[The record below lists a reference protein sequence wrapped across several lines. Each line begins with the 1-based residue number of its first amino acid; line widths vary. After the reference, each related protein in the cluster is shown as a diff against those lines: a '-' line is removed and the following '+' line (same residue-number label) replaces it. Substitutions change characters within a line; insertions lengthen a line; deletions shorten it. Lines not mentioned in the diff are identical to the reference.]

1 MAYSGRYTVK
11 NPSKYDGDPTKV
23 VFRSLWERQTF
34 RWMDDNP
41 NVIKWQSEETIIP
54 YRCKTDNRIHRYFM
68 DIKMVTKDKTF
79 LIEIKPKC
87 QTKAPK
93 EPSRKT
99 KRYITEVM
107 AYVKNTSKW
116 ETAESYCADRGW
128 EFAIWTEET
137 LRDMGIKILGAKKP
151 KRLKKPKKK

>member
-1 MAYSGRYTVK
+1 MAYRGRYTVK
-11 NPSKYDGDPTKV
+11 NPAKYDGDPTKV
-23 VFRSLWERQTF
+23 VFRSLWERQVF
-34 RWMDDNP
+34 KWMDDNP
-41 NVIKWQSEETIIP
+41 NVIKWQSEETVIP

-87 QTKAPK
+87 QTKAPR

-137 LRDMGIKILGAKKP
+137 LRDMGIKILGAKK
-151 KRLKKPKKK
+151 LKKG

>member
-23 VFRSLWERQTF
+23 VFRSLWERQVF
-34 RWMDDNP
+34 KWMDDNP
-41 NVIKWQSEETIIP
+41 NVIKWQSEETVIP

-137 LRDMGIKILGAKKP
+137 LRDMGIKLLNTDKP
-151 KRLKKPKKK
+151 RRIKKPKKK

>member
-23 VFRSLWERQTF
+23 VFRSLWERQVF
-34 RWMDDNP
+34 KWMDDNP
-41 NVIKWQSEETIIP
+41 NVIKWQSEETVIP

-93 EPSRKT
+93 ELSRKT

-116 ETAESYCADRGW
+116 ETADSYCADRGW

-137 LRDMGIKILGAKKP
+137 LRDMGIKILGAKK
-151 KRLKKPKKK
+151 LKKG

>member
-1 MAYSGRYTVK
+1 MAYRGRYTVK

-41 NVIKWQSEETIIP
+41 DVIKWQSEETVIP
-54 YRCKTDNRIHRYFM
+54 YRCKTDNKIHRYFM
-68 DIKMVTKDKTF
+68 DIKMVTKDKTY

-87 QTKAPK
+87 QTQVPK
-93 EPSRKT
+93 VPTRKT
-99 KRYITEVM
+99 RKYITEVM
-107 AYVKNTSKW
+107 TYIKNTSKW
-116 ETAESYCADRGW
+116 ETADSYCADRGW

-137 LRDMGIKILGAKKP
+137 LRDMGIKLLNTDKP
-151 KRLKKPKKK
+151 RRIKKPKKK

>member
-1 MAYSGRYTVK
+1 MAYRGRYTVK

-23 VFRSLWERQTF
+23 VFRSLWERQAF

-41 NVIKWQSEETIIP
+41 GVIKWQSEETVIP

-87 QTKAPK
+87 QTKPPK

-116 ETAESYCADRGW
+116 ETAESYAADRGW
-128 EFAIWTEET
+128 EFVIWTEET
-137 LRDMGIKILGAKKP
+137 FKAMGIKLLTKK
-151 KRLKKPKKK
+151 